1 MFTKPL
7 TVSQRKKNKQH
18 KKKLIKKYTKQ
29 LCKNETK
36 ILSKIE
42 KYMPQDIVKLLYS
55 YINSNVKF
63 NLSHYKEL
71 FSKFI
76 YDYNDKTQLSLV
88 FKGFPHFTYCSH
100 ENTASPLREMLNKIP
115 LDKLQKY
122 LYFGT
127 PSKYFNIAFP
137 EEPNIQE
144 YIAASYKNNNILT
157 KNEKVIENI
166 RNNYIFEIL
175 DLLSYFTTKTNEYY
189 SLHFDDNFL
198 ENYKNKYLYQLDL
211 ISNVYNYE
219 NYHKQSEQFCKENE
233 KISRRIILSILYI
246 FQKYGAKN
254 DD

>member
-1 MFTKPL
+1 MFSKPL
-7 TVSQRKKNKQH
+7 TILQKKKNKQY
-18 KKKLIKKYTKQ
+18 KKKLAKNIKKHI
-29 LCKNETK
+29 CKNETK

-63 NLSHYKEL
+63 NLSHHKEL

-88 FKGFPHFTYCSH
+88 FRGFPEFTYCSH
-100 ENTASPLREMLNKIP
+100 ENTASPLIKMLNKIP

-137 EEPNIQE
+137 KELNLQE
-144 YIAASYKNNNILT
+144 YINTNYKNNNTLT
-157 KNEKVIENI
+157 TNDKLIKNM
-166 RNNYIFEIL
+166 RNNYIFEIV

-189 SLHFDDNFL
+189 SLHFHDSFL

-219 NYHKQSEQFCKENE
+219 NYHKQNEQFCKENE
-233 KISRRIILSILYI
+233 KISKRIILSILYI
-246 FQKYGAKN
+246 FEKYGMKN
-254 DD
+254 D